1 MAPQPEIMK
10 SVEQLNYRVTVGDVA
25 ANAGLEI
32 NLAQQQLLAL
42 AADAGGHL
50 QVAESGD
57 IVYLFPKNFRSILRN
72 KYWRIALQ
80 EWWEKVWKVL
90 FYLIRISFGIVLIAS
105 IILMAIAITIIVIA
119 ISSNSDSDSGS
130 SSGGSRNS
138 SRGGNFFVFFNFSDL
153 FSPFY
158 FNYGDNYRQTRN
170 NSGERNKLNFLE
182 AVFSFLFGD
191 GLPNPDLE
199 ERRWQEIGAVI
210 KNNRGAI
217 VAEQIAPYLDD
228 ISASSKE
235 YEDYIIPVLA
245 RFNGYPEVAP
255 DGGIIYYFPELQ
267 VTALKRKIQA
277 KSSYLRESL
286 WKFSQAGSGQIM
298 LAIGLGAVN
307 IILALVLGYLLTGE
321 TAAQLGGLVGFVASI
336 YLILLG
342 YGIAFLVIPLIR
354 YFWIQWRNEAIKKR
368 NIQRERRA
376 MELNRADE
384 NLRRKIAYASQFAAQ
399 KVIGDEDIT
408 YSTET
413 DLLEQEAQRSD
424 KIDEEWRRRLERNQ

>member
-1 MAPQPEIMK
+1 MAPSPEIMK
-10 SVEQLNYRVTVGDVA
+10 SVEQLDYRVTVGDVA

-50 QVAESGD
+50 QVADSGD

-72 KYWRIALQ
+72 KYWKIALK
-80 EWWEKVWKVL
+80 EWWEKVWKIL

-105 IILMAIAITIIVIA
+105 IILMAIAITLILIA

-138 SRGGNFFVFFNFSDL
+138 SRGGTSFFFFNFSDL

-158 FNYGDNYRQTRN
+158 YNYGDSYRQNRN
-170 NSGERNKLNFLE
+170 NSGEKNQLNFLE

-199 ERRWQEIGAVI
+199 ERRWQEIGTVI

-228 ISASSKE
+228 ISASSQE

-267 VTALKRKIQA
+267 VTASKRQIQA

-298 LAIGLGAVN
+298 LAIGLGSVN
-307 IILALVLGYLLTGE
+307 IILALVLGHLLTGE
-321 TAAQLGGLVGFVASI
+321 IADQLGGLVAFVDSI
-336 YLILLG
+336 YLLLLG

-354 YFWIQWRNEAIKKR
+354 NFWIQWRNEAIKER
-368 NIQRERRA
+368 NKQRERRA

-384 NLRRKIAYASQFAAQ
+384 NLRRKIEYASQFAAQ
-399 KVIGDEDIT
+399 KVIGNEDIT

-424 KIDEEWRRRLERNQ
+424 KIDEEWRRRLERN